1 MVSPSHTSC
10 CKTFIKFG
18 QTVEAEQR
26 STGIGLETFSF
37 ESHQSSNL
45 KLMYKIIIL
54 TRFLCV
60 F

>member
-1 MVSPSHTSC
+1 MVPPSHTSF

-37 ESHQSSNL
+37 ENHQSSNL
-45 KLMYKIIIL
+45 KLMYKIVIL
-54 TRFLCV
+54 T
-60 F
+60 